1 MNNKNFINMTKKT
14 VFVGK
19 INGETFDNVAAYNA
33 RLQELI
39 NSGVAVEASSETKV
53 NTVEAQPTNTS
64 TTLDV
69 QDTIDEDL
77 TIYPY
82 MCEDDPFYLD
92 LLVTDDPVTNQEA
105 YTEAQNVLKKCYD
118 YTNDVVSEW
127 CPCDMKSYVEDI
139 DEILSNIDDDIRDT
153 MNAFDKVGAKR
164 KKLEESYH
172 RELDKLNKELDI
184 LHAADR
190 VSDMFKNYYSDV
202 RENVLHA
209 INNYK
214 DNCNCNNCN
223 NHNDDVETTVTEKTP
238 QTEFDF
244 NKLLNVIFG
253 PDVIRA
259 RR

>member
-1 MNNKNFINMTKKT
+1 MTKKT

-127 CPCDMKSYVEDI
+127 CLCDMKSYVEDI

-153 MNAFDKVGAKR
+153 MNAIDKVGAKR

-172 RELDKLNKELDI
+172 RELDKLNKELDV

-202 RENVLHA
+202 RENVMHA
-209 INNYK
+209 INSYK

-244 NKLLNVIFG
+244 NKLLDVIFG

>member
-1 MNNKNFINMTKKT
+1 MTKKT

-127 CPCDMKSYVEDI
+127 CPCDMQSYVEDI
-139 DEILSNIDDDIRDT
+139 DEILSNINDDIRDT

-184 LHAADR
+184 LDAASR

-202 RENVLHA
+202 RVNVMHA
-209 INNYK
+209 INSYK
-214 DNCNCNNCN
+214 GNCNCNNCN